1 MMPTPLVRAIVSIAL
16 MGCVAQSA
24 LAHDGDPFADVMA
37 EHSGPKAWALE
48 LRGARTAA
56 PPSADRD
63 ASASNNILKANAAPS
78 GITERATD
86 LVVRALSLVGVHY
99 RHGGNTPDTGF
110 DCSGMVRYVFQN
122 AFGLD
127 LPRRAEELSRVGAQ
141 VGRSDLK
148 PGDLVFYNT
157 LRRTFSHVGIYLGD
171 NRFIHAPASGG
182 AVRVEDMGQ
191 SYWSNRFNGAR
202 RVAE

>member
-1 MMPTPLVRAIVSIAL
+1 MMSTPLVRVVVS
-16 MGCVAQSA
+16 VA
-24 LAHDGDPFADVMA
+24 LAAWFAPTAFAHNGDPVADMA
-37 EHSGPKAWALE
+37 AERSGPRTWASDLP
-48 LRGARTAA
+48 LARPATAPATDRGTAK
-56 PPSADRD
+56 
-63 ASASNNILKANAAPS
+63 SNNLLTADAALP
-78 GITERATD
+78 GAAERAAD
-86 LVVRALSLVGVHY
+86 LIVRALSLVGVNY
-99 RHGGNTPDTGF
+99 RRGGDTPDTGF

-122 AFGLD
+122 AFGLE

-141 VGRSDLK
+141 IRPADLK

-171 NRFIHAPASGG
+171 NRFIHAPSNGG

-191 SYWSNRFNGAR
+191 SYWSNRFDGAR

>member
-1 MMPTPLVRAIVSIAL
+1 MMPTPLVRVVVSIAL
-16 MGCVAQSA
+16 MGCVAQTA
-24 LAHDGDPFADVMA
+24 FAHDGDPFADVTA
-37 EHSGPKAWALE
+37 ERSAPQAWAFE
-48 LRGARTAA
+48 LRGARSAA
-56 PPSADRD
+56 PPSTDRG
-63 ASASNNILKANAAPS
+63 ASASNNFLTSNAAPLDAA
-78 GITERATD
+78 ERATD
-86 LVVRALSLVGVHY
+86 LVVRALSLVGVNY
-99 RHGGNTPDTGF
+99 RRGGNTPDSGF

-157 LRRTFSHVGIYLGD
+157 LRHTFSHVGIYLGD

-182 AVRVEDMGQ
+182 AVRIEDMGQ